1 MPSLQSPSL
10 YSPKAILKSSLKEC
24 FFLLASLS
32 NSPPNSLQNTQKIG
46 VTLFDWLSYILP
58 WLFHFKSYASRQQR
72 TVNTGNEFIKI
83 VLRYFCFVV
92 FPIKNKLVTMIVI
105 YHITN

>member
-24 FFLLASLS
+24 FFLWLLFQIRLRTLCRT
-32 NSPPNSLQNTQKIG
+32 PKKIG
-46 VTLFDWLSYILP
+46 VTLFDWLSCILP

-105 YHITN
+105 YHIIN

>member
-24 FFLLASLS
+24 FFLLLLFQIRLRTLCRT
-32 NSPPNSLQNTQKIG
+32 PKKIG
-46 VTLFDWLSYILP
+46 VTLFDWLSCILP

-83 VLRYFCFVV
+83 VLRYFYFVV

-105 YHITN
+105 YHIIN

>member
-32 NSPPNSLQNTQKIG
+32 NSPPNSLQNTQKDR
-46 VTLFDWLSYILP
+46 LDWLSYILP

>member
-32 NSPPNSLQNTQKIG
+32 NSPRTLCRTPKKIG